1 MWLGQRTIL
10 PERSFKRDT
19 KTRNNDDTTHP
30 TSRFRSRL
38 RQRGFWPLG
47 SPESVQKA
55 VHSEEAREVKEG
67 AVPDP
72 SRIKASARDDGS
84 GNGDIQ
90 GDIEKLG
97 GAVEAVEKE
106 HGQEGGVAARLAREI
121 KLVSEDLGKQPPK
134 EYDWEDWKRWMQLLS
149 DSNGSNNK
157 NGLGGLK
164 SLGSPT
170 RSAGVRSSNASSA
183 TNDDGER
190 SSNQE
195 WIWLGDDGPLF
206 TNESEAKWILGK
218 LCDRLEK
225 AKYYS
230 LKIVKSQPAGSSTL
244 NYFDQQQRYFD
255 VPLYAVPLS
264 FYSSIYEAT
273 PKENGKTAASAYGY
287 HLVFVQNPRLLSSSL
302 DPLDSTWKPL
312 LGVSIFFSLY
322 QASRIFCTSS
332 LVVSG
337 LLCPDFGSSS
347 APRER

>member
-1 MWLGQRTIL
+1 
-10 PERSFKRDT
+10 
-19 KTRNNDDTTHP
+19 
-30 TSRFRSRL
+30 
-38 RQRGFWPLG
+38 
-47 SPESVQKA
+47 
-55 VHSEEAREVKEG
+55 
-67 AVPDP
+67 
-72 SRIKASARDDGS
+72 
-84 GNGDIQ
+84 NGDIQ

-134 EYDWEDWKRWMQLLS
+134 EYEWEDWKRWMQLLS

-164 SLGSPT
+164 SLRSPT

-190 SSNQE
+190 SSDQE

-230 LKIVKSQPAGSSTL
+230 LKIVKSQPAGSLTL

-255 VPLYAVPLS
+255 VPSYPAPLS
-264 FYSSIYEAT
+264 FYSSIYEPT
-273 PKENGKTAASAYGY
+273 SKRERKDD
-287 HLVFVQNPRLLSSSL
+287 RLGL
-302 DPLDSTWKPL
+302 
-312 LGVSIFFSLY
+312 
-322 QASRIFCTSS
+322 RIPSCVRA
-332 LVVSG
+332 VVSTP
-337 LLCPDFGSSS
+337 PDPKCRIPDYHHSL
-347 APRER
+347 